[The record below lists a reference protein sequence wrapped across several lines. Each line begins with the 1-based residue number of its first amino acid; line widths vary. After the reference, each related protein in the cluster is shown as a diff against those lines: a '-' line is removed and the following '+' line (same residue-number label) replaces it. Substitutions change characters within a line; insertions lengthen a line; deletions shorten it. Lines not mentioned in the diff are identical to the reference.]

1 MKYIIMCGGI
11 YPQWST
17 PRQLTQAKN
26 ETLVER
32 TIRLLKSNGITDIYI
47 SSSLSE
53 FEAFGVPVI
62 KHDLEA
68 ATCWIDGAFPILTEP
83 VCYLFGDVLFSPD
96 AIKIIVMTETED
108 VEFFA
113 SAPPFAPNY
122 PKKHAEPFGFKVVDF
137 DHFKNSIDK
146 TKELYGKGRLKRCIA
161 WELWQVL
168 KNTRLNV
175 IDYGNYTI
183 INDYTCD
190 VDTVA
195 EAGFLE
201 TRIRQY
207 ALLAGE

>member
-1 MKYIIMCGGI
+1 MKYVIMCGGI

-17 PRQLTQAKN
+17 PRQLTQAKD

-47 SSSLSE
+47 SSSLIE

-62 KHDLEA
+62 KPDLEA

-83 VCYLFGDVLFSPD
+83 VCYLFGDVMFSPE
-96 AIKIIVMTETED
+96 AIKTIVKTETED

-122 PKKHAEPFGFKVVDF
+122 PKKYAEPFGFKVVNF
-137 DHFKNSIDK
+137 EHFRKAIER
-146 TKELYGKGRLKRCIA
+146 TKELYTKGTLRRCIA
-161 WELWQVL
+161 WELWQVV

-175 IDYGNYTI
+175 IDYGNYTV

-190 VDTVA
+190 VDTMADA
-195 EAGFLE
+195 EFLT